1 MNGEKNSNSLSVKS
15 LDKSLRQTQ
24 VGNVKLV
31 IWAGGFVIQSIS
43 AIFKIIVK
51 LGIFGEDR
59 IGSGDGTENEAAD
72 GSSSGSNKLS
82 FVYQR
87 V

>member
-1 MNGEKNSNSLSVKS
+1 MNGEKNSVKN

-51 LGIFGEDR
+51 LGILGEDR
-59 IGSGDGTENEAAD
+59 IGSLEMALRM
-72 GSSSGSNKLS
+72 KLLME
-82 FVYQR
+82 VA
-87 V
+87 VVVIN